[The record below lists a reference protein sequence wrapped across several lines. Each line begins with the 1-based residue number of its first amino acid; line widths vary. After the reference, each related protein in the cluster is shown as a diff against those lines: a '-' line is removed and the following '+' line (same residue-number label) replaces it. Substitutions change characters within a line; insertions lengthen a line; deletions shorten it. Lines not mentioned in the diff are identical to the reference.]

1 MNILAIQN
9 FLPNLMRFIP
19 SFRKMG
25 LISKITITI
34 FLAGICCDLFYAK
47 VNQAI
52 PIIKGIL
59 AFSPYKEAETLYKED
74 KLPSALN
81 YIKFYESIPG
91 YTPPKELL
99 DLKTKIVHERNAL
112 SVDGAL
118 YHARQIGKAA
128 MGHGSDEIYGNAV
141 DAAID
146 FTSVG
151 DVRDLYKEYQNY
163 RTGEEVDALAASV
176 ASIGLFT
183 SLASFTPAVAVM
195 GPIKATI
202 APIKKG
208 VSALKGSMRKA
219 LLEVLEPIGSMIR
232 KSKVLDDINSTSFT
246 NSQKLGETFWKKKK
260 QIGRLLKDIDKQLN
274 VFGNFGVLAKKDPL
288 IANRV
293 LRCST
298 NMKELRDFADA
309 ALKLGKDS
317 AEMIKIGG
325 KDLLEAAVSLEKK
338 GKLNTIEL
346 KQSLRFGQEGPKAL
360 QKGISFKKL
369 SDRIERLNNSAL
381 LLCIFMLQWLL
392 SLIPWIVVFCL
403 WLFLILVIIKS
414 WDWRFINRKA
424 Q

>member
-1 MNILAIQN
+1 MNILAIRN

-19 SFRKMG
+19 SSRKMG

-59 AFSPYKEAETLYKED
+59 AFSPYKEAETLYKAD

-163 RTGEEVDALAASV
+163 RTGEEVDALAASM
-176 ASIGLFT
+176 AGIGLFT

-195 GPIKATI
+195 GPIKATT
-202 APIKKG
+202 APIKRGLSTLNKP
-208 VSALKGSMRKA
+208 MRKA
-219 LLEVLEPIGSMIR
+219 LLKVLEPIGTMIK
-232 KSKVLDDINSTSFT
+232 KSKVLDDINAASFT
-246 NSQKLGETFWKKKK
+246 NSKKLAEVFWKKKK
-260 QIGRLLKDIDKQLN
+260 RIESLLTNINRQLS
-274 VFGNFGVLAKKDPL
+274 VFGNFGTVAKKDPL
-288 IANRV
+288 IANQV

-309 ALKLGKDS
+309 ALKLGKDG

-338 GKLNTIEL
+338 GKLNPIEL

-360 QKGISFKKL
+360 QKGISLQKL
-369 SDRIERLNNSAL
+369 SDKIDKLKNSAIL
-381 LLCIFMLQWLL
+381 LSIFMFQWLL
-392 SLIPWIVVFCL
+392 SLIPWIAAFFICF
-403 WLFLILVIIKS
+403 FLIMVIIKS
-414 WDWRFINRKA
+414 WGWRYINQKSS
-424 Q
+424 